1 MEVREASA
9 VYSVMGEFATAE
21 ELLAATR
28 HAYAAGYRRME
39 AYSPM
44 PVHGLAE
51 ALGPRRDRLSPMV
64 FLGGLVGGLGGFFM
78 QWFASVVHYPLNV
91 GGRPL
96 NSWPAFIPITF
107 EATVLVA
114 GITAVLGMLG
124 LNGLPRPYHPVFN
137 TPNFALASDDRF
149 FLSIQGTDP
158 LFDRE
163 GTAKFLEGQGARL
176 VNEVP
181 F

>member
-1 MEVREASA
+1 MEIRETPEI
-9 VYSVMGEFATAE
+9 YSVMAEFASAE
-21 ELLAATR
+21 ELLDATR
-28 HAYAAGYRRME
+28 RAHAAGYRRME

-44 PVHGLAE
+44 PVEGLAE
-51 ALGPRRDRLSPMV
+51 ALGPRRDRLSPLV
-64 FLGGLVGGLGGFFM
+64 FLGGLVGGLGAFFM
-78 QWFASVVHYPLNV
+78 QWYSSVYHYPLNV

-107 EATVLVA
+107 EVTVLVA

-137 TPNFALASDDRF
+137 VPNFASASGDRF

-158 LFDRE
+158 MFDRA
-163 GTAKFLEGQGARL
+163 GTAKYLEGLGARL
-176 VNEVP
+176 VSEVD